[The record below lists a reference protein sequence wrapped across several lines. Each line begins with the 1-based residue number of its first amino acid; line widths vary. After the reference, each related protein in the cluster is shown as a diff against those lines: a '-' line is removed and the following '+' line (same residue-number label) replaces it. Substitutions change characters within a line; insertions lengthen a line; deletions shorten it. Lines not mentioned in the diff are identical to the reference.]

1 MASVWAELKRRNV
14 VKVAVAYA
22 IVGWLL
28 VEVASTV
35 LPTFEAPQWVLQTV
49 TFVIVLGF
57 PLALILAWAFEL
69 TPEGIKREKD
79 VDRSASI
86 THRTGRKLDFLIIG
100 VLGIAVIYF
109 VSEKF
114 FWSEEGPTLKPAVT
128 GQSVAVLPFVD
139 MSPNKDQEYFS
150 DGIAEELLNQ
160 LSKIRGL
167 QVPGRTS
174 TFAFKG
180 QNADFRVIGEKLHVA
195 HILEGSI
202 RKAGERVRI
211 TVQLVKAADGFHLW
225 SQTYDRDL
233 TDIFAIQEEIAKAV
247 AKALSI
253 TLGVGEGDLGVAGT
267 RDFAAYDAY
276 LAGLSLFRQV
286 TSDGTVQAMEYLEKA
301 VALDADYAQA
311 WSVLALTYDVAARIF
326 IAEQTEEL
334 YKKSEAAAMR
344 AVEIAPEAVAPH
356 VAAAQAQSRNRE
368 WGQAEQSFKR
378 AIELSPAD
386 YEANDY
392 YGLFLLNVGRPG
404 DAIAHFRQ
412 AARTESLLVDPV
424 NGLAIAHELDGD
436 FDLALQEFE
445 RGEDLIGNQALR
457 LLSAAVLGM
466 ETGDRALME
475 ETLEKATVAEGLSDE
490 NTALNGTMLRLLD
503 APDGAKS
510 ELHRFYEDPAFGV
523 PADRA
528 GTAVWASYF
537 GDPELALMIYREL
550 FERSPALV
558 FVIWRPIEK
567 EIRRLPGFKNL
578 VRNLGLVDYWR
589 STGNWGQFCRPVG
602 HADFEC
608 E

>member
-247 AKALSI
+247 TKALSI

-276 LAGLSLFRQV
+276 LAGLSLFRQI

-356 VAAAQAQSRNRE
+356 VAAAQVQARNRE
-368 WGQAEQSFKR
+368 WEQAEQSFKR
-378 AIELSPAD
+378 AIGLSPAD

-404 DAIAHFRQ
+404 DSIARFRQ

-424 NGLAIAHELDGD
+424 IGLAIAHELDGD